1 MVVIRLARGGAKKA
15 PFYQLVAADKRRARD
30 SRFIEKLGYF
40 NPMARGNAT
49 VLDIDQER
57 LDYWLGQGAQPSDRV
72 AKLLKDFK
80 KSGVQAS
87 GVASKADQRKEQAET
102 AAVAQAAKAEKD
114 AAEAAKAAAAEKA
127 KEAKEAEETA
137 KAEEAAPEAD
147 AAADNADDA
156 DKKAE

>member
-15 PFYQLVAADKRRARD
+15 PFYQVVAADKRRARD

-57 LDYWLGQGAQPSDRV
+57 LDYWLTQGAQPSDRV

-80 KSGVQAS
+80 KNGVQTS
-87 GVASKADQRKEQAET
+87 GVASKAEQRKEQAET
-102 AAVAQAAKAEKD
+102 AAAAKAKKAEEEAKAETTADD
-114 AAEAAKAAAAEKA
+114 AADAAEKA
-127 KEAKEAEETA
+127 E
-137 KAEEAAPEAD
+137 
-147 AAADNADDA
+147 
-156 DKKAE
+156 